1 METVFLNG
9 TPMHTVGEL
18 PKAGAEAPLF
28 ALTAQDLSDISLHD
42 YKGKR
47 VVLNIFPSLDT
58 DTCAASVRRFNKEAA
73 AMENTV
79 VLCVS
84 KDLPFAAA
92 RFCSINGIDN
102 VHTASAF
109 RSDFGNTYG
118 IELADGPLRGLF
130 ARALVVIG
138 KDGKVL
144 GTSLCEQ
151 VAEEPDY
158 DFVKKLLAESV

>member
-9 TPMHTVGEL
+9 TPMHTEGEL
-18 PKAGAEAPLF
+18 PAAGTEAPRF
-28 ALTAQDLSDISLHD
+28 ALTAQNLTDISFDD
-42 YKGKR
+42 YKGQR

-73 AMENTV
+73 EMKDTV

-84 KDLPFAAA
+84 QDLPFAAA

-109 RSDFGNTYG
+109 RSDFGHNYG
-118 IELADGPLRGLF
+118 VTLVNGPLRGLL
-130 ARALVVIG
+130 ARALVVIDR
-138 KDGKVL
+138 DGKVL

-151 VAEEPDY
+151 IAEEPDY
-158 DFVKKLLAESV
+158 EFVKRLLS